1 MKGIESPVF
10 QGEKGI
16 GLTRVVGID
25 PGTKSMDVC
34 AIEDGV
40 VYYEEAID
48 NVELAE
54 EPRRIMDALKEA
66 LPADV
71 IAGPSGYGVEP
82 TRIEDVPEEVF
93 EDWYYNYIL
102 LTTKADILR
111 AIGEGILG
119 AVLYK
124 NMADFSVWMRRERLP
139 VIFIPSV
146 IELPTVPL
154 HRKVNKIDMGT
165 ADKMAVAVLGVYDQ
179 SRRLGIPYSEVSFIL
194 VEVGFGYN
202 AVMGVEGGQIVDGIG
217 GTCFPGPGFLTISAM
232 DAELVQLVGEWERKD
247 TFEGGAISIM
257 REVNPQRLLERRDPE
272 AKLAFE
278 AMMEGIE
285 KAVASM
291 TVSVRKPK
299 EILLSGRWTR
309 HAEVKEEL
317 TRRLSKYAEV
327 RPLGFLEGARKTK
340 ETAQG
345 YAVVADG
352 LAGGKFEDL
361 VEWMRINEAKGT
373 VLDYVYHPKFK
384 RVKER
389 FVKFKWK

>member
-1 MKGIESPVF
+1 
-10 QGEKGI
+10 
-16 GLTRVVGID
+16 VGID

-34 AIEDGV
+34 AIEDGA
-40 VYYEEAID
+40 VYYEEAVD

-54 EPRRIMDALKEA
+54 EPGRIMGALKEA

-82 TRIEDVPEEVF
+82 TRIGDVPEEVF

-102 LTTKADILR
+102 LTTKADVLR
-111 AIGEGILG
+111 AVEEGVLG
-119 AVLYK
+119 ALIYK
-124 NMADFSVWMRRERLP
+124 NMADLSAWMRREGLP
-139 VIFIPSV
+139 VVFIPSV
-146 IELPTVPL
+146 IELPTVPP
-154 HRKVNKIDMGT
+154 HRKVNKVDMGT
-165 ADKMAVAVLGVYDQ
+165 ADKMAAAVLGVHDQ
-179 SRRLGIPYSEVSFIL
+179 SRRLGVPYSEASFIL

-202 AVMGVEGGQIVDGIG
+202 AVVGVEGGRIVDGIG

-232 DAELVQLVGEWERKD
+232 DAELVQLVGRWERRD
-247 TFEGGAISIM
+247 TFEGGAASIM
-257 REVNPQRLLERRDPE
+257 REVNPQRLLGRRDPE
-272 AKLAFE
+272 ARLAFE

-291 TVSVRKPK
+291 TVSVRRPK

-309 HAEVKEEL
+309 HAEVREEL
-317 TRRLSKYAEV
+317 ARRLSKYADV

-352 LAGGKFEDL
+352 LAGGKFKEL
-361 VEWMRINEAKGT
+361 VEWMKINEVRGT
-373 VLDYVYHPKFK
+373 ALDYIYHPKFK
-384 RVKER
+384 GVRER
-389 FVKFKWK
+389 LVRFK